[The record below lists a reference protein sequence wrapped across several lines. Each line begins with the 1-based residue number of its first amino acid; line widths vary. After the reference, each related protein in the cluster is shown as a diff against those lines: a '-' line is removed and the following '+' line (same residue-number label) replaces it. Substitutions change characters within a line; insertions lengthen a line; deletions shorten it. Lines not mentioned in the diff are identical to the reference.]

1 LAELVPLLV
10 GDLQVV
16 EALVEGEAGGEGGG
30 FGWDGE
36 AAPLALV
43 DWMGVGAL
51 CGSEELVA
59 AGDVLA
65 SIIG

>member
-16 EALVEGEAGGEGGG
+16 EALVEGEAGGEGGRSG
-30 FGWDGE
+30 GDGE

-43 DWMGVGAL
+43 DWRGIGTL
-51 CGSEELVA
+51 CGCEELVA
-59 AGDVLA
+59 AGDELA